1 MERFKLDNSRLTALL
16 SERLGGAVTNL
27 SPTSLGES
35 SRQTPW
41 RIDFE
46 RNGTEHTVLL
56 RYGKGCSRNE
66 VVALRA
72 MEVMDIPTP
81 KVLIWDE
88 DGAALGTPLFV
99 SEFIN
104 GEPLMTAMKAG
115 KAWAIDLYIDTACE
129 LQAIRAEDLPEGIA
143 AQLEVSESA
152 AEVLADAY
160 DMMSEKDDL
169 VEAAYR
175 KLADTQPDL
184 PDPQFSNG
192 DLWPEN
198 LLIRDR
204 ELVGVIDW
212 QHAGF
217 SDPLFE
223 FLLPFFLVPELRGLG
238 IEERFC
244 LRKGLDPQIL
254 TWYHGLEFFDS
265 LRWVL
270 KTGKPYEMHTAES
283 LRADLDQWMDES

>member
-1 MERFKLDNSRLTALL
+1 MA
-16 SERLGGAVTNL
+16 
-27 SPTSLGES
+27 
-35 SRQTPW
+35 
-41 RIDFE
+41 
-46 RNGTEHTVLL
+46 
-56 RYGKGCSRNE
+56 
-66 VVALRA
+66 
-72 MEVMDIPTP
+72 IPTP

-99 SEFIN
+99 SEFIH
-104 GEPLMTAMKAG
+104 GESLLNSMKMG
-115 KAWAIDLYIDTACE
+115 EAWAIDLYIDTACE
-129 LQAIRAEDLPEGIA
+129 VQAICAEDLPEGIA
-143 AQLEVSESA
+143 SQLEVSESA

-160 DMMSEKDDL
+160 DRRLEKDDL

-198 LLIRDR
+198 LLVNDR
-204 ELVGVIDW
+204 RLVGVIDW

-223 FLLPFFLVPELRGLG
+223 FLLPFFLVPELREMG

-244 LRKGLDPQIL
+244 RRKGLDPQLL

-270 KTGKPYEMHTAES
+270 KTGEPYEIHTAES
-283 LRADLDQWMDES
+283 LRSDLDRWMNES